1 MEIELN
7 DIKRYEI
14 KKLSDGRYKVTF
26 YVSKNVKKLSL
37 VMPMK
42 DLLYLSKNIRN
53 ELLQFRHPYNKDI
66 AP

>member
-7 DIKRYEI
+7 DIERYEI
-14 KKLSDGRYKVTF
+14 EKLGNGRYKVTF
-26 YVSKNVKKLSL
+26 YDSKNFKKLSL

-53 ELLQFRHPYNKDI
+53 ELLQFHHPYDKDT